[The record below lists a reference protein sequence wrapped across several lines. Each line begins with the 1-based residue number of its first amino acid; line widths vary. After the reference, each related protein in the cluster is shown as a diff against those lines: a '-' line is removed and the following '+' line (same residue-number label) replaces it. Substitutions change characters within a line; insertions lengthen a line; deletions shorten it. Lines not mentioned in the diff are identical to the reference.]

1 MQAVA
6 IQDEFGGS
14 SAPSLRDW
22 MRRNRLLL
30 MALALSL
37 LVHGLLLLWHR
48 NQTLNTSGARQ
59 EVAGDMPLAVTLA
72 LPPPKQGPSASAQ
85 PETAPPA
92 HRAPAPHRAPPPV
105 ISTPRSTPLPVP
117 PPVTQPL
124 PPAPIAPPVPAPP
137 GDTPAPPMDMM
148 AQINAARQRRREA
161 AGPVP
166 APDAPPTEDQRAMG
180 NALRNL
186 RSLTPGQNE
195 GTNGVFSITRVGYT
209 SADFTF
215 RGWNTNFQRNWNE
228 TITVERGNNPDIHL
242 AVVRK
247 MIEIIRRYETRDFH
261 WESPRL
267 GRTVMLSARQE
278 DTVGLEDFLLKE
290 FFPEYRRQ

>member
-1 MQAVA
+1 
-6 IQDEFGGS
+6 
-14 SAPSLRDW
+14 
-22 MRRNRLLL
+22 
-30 MALALSL
+30 
-37 LVHGLLLLWHR
+37 
-48 NQTLNTSGARQ
+48 
-59 EVAGDMPLAVTLA
+59 
-72 LPPPKQGPSASAQ
+72 
-85 PETAPPA
+85 
-92 HRAPAPHRAPPPV
+92 
-105 ISTPRSTPLPVP
+105 
-117 PPVTQPL
+117 
-124 PPAPIAPPVPAPP
+124 
-137 GDTPAPPMDMM
+137 
-148 AQINAARQRRREA
+148 
-161 AGPVP
+161 
-166 APDAPPTEDQRAMG
+166 MG

-228 TITVERGNNPDIHL
+228 TITVERGNNPDIQL